1 MKLVNVIQWGNIYFV
16 GACENHTFEAE
27 LEGQT
32 DLGRSIVNAPKT
44 MIDDRGRRIML
55 AGLFAREGSATLKSM
70 HVWEM
75 ASISE

>member
-32 DLGRSIVNAPKT
+32 DLGRGIVNAPKT
-44 MIDDRGRRIML
+44 MI
-55 AGLFAREGSATLKSM
+55 AGFTGQREEVLGHPK
-70 HVWEM
+70 H
-75 ASISE
+75 